1 MKRYLLLVLLSLAN
15 LIAFSQPNITMCEK
29 LTPGLIQKFY
39 VCDPNFNTGDSGA
52 NVVWDYSS
60 IYYNKA
66 SIYTSTIH
74 AFSDTALPDVNIEMR
89 YSHPMY
95 DTSFTYLHIDTTDT
109 YIEASRTQKSKLI
122 IDDNSYLWGNHKIKY
137 GDTLVDSFTRKDVG
151 YGYVKIIADGYG
163 KLILPNATYNDVIRV
178 KMEMVTEDT
187 TVANDYD
194 DHRYTYRW
202 YDVNHISH
210 LLYRSYSYNGLYAF
224 GYFLESESYV
234 DIKDVTTALDFNTNL
249 SDNRVLLQGDWNF
262 GEQYSL
268 NITNYIGQKIYSGQ
282 FTPNEASVSI
292 QHNQLLTPGI
302 YIITV
307 VDEYGAAM
315 HRKTAYH

>member
-29 LTPGLIQKFY
+29 LAPGLIQTFRS
-39 VCDPNFNTGDSGA
+39 CDPNFNTGDSGA

-60 IYYNKA
+60 ISYDKA
-66 SIYTSTIH
+66 RFYTSTIH
-74 AFSDTALPDVNIEMR
+74 EYSDTTLPNANIEMR
-89 YSHPMY
+89 YSHPMS
-95 DTSFTYLHIDTTDT
+95 DTSFTYLQVDSANT
-109 YIEASRTQKSKLI
+109 YIEASRTEKSKLAI
-122 IDDNSYLWGNHKIKY
+122 SDNSYLWGNHNIKY

-151 YGYVKIIADGYG
+151 YGYVRIIADGYG

-187 TVANDYD
+187 TQANILD
-194 DHRYTYRW
+194 DHRYTFRW
-202 YDVNHISH
+202 YDANHISH

-234 DIKDVTTALDFNTNL
+234 DIKDVTTALDYNVNL
-249 SDNRVLLQGDWNF
+249 SYNRVLLQGDWNY
-262 GEQYSL
+262 GKQYSL
-268 NITNYIGQKIYSGQ
+268 TITNYIGQKIYSGQ
-282 FTPNEASVSI
+282 FTPNKASVSI

-307 VDEYGAAM
+307 VDEYGAAI
-315 HRKTAYH
+315 HRKTAYR